1 VDTEALV
8 VDAFSQLGL
17 QAQLPVGAPDGAVD
31 LVLDPDGVR
40 VNLQLKRRA
49 LVSGDVAE
57 RLVAE
62 ADPARGALLVV
73 ADRVTDSARTALV
86 SRSAGYLDLRG
97 RLALRVPRLVVD
109 SDVDPLMGRPGR
121 SEALAGRVG
130 LEVATAL
137 LLQPARSAAGRELAR
152 EVGRS
157 PSTVS
162 EILSALRRDDLIDEK
177 NIVVGHDLFWQLA
190 ERWPAPRTYLVRR
203 PNPGDAG
210 PLDAL
215 RLGLGDVEHEPGWA
229 LTDSAAAAAYGAPQ
243 ALRTG
248 QSLDFFVPD
257 ELTVRRAVILLG
269 AAQSASG
276 AAATVRAAPVP
287 AIVRHRIDVPANP
300 TEWPLAQ
307 PLFVALDLAQDA
319 GRGREILDA
328 WTPEEP
334 WARVW

>member
-1 VDTEALV
+1 MDTEALA

-17 QAQLPVGAPDGAVD
+17 QAQLPVGAPDAAVD

-40 VNLQLKRRA
+40 VSLQLTRRA
-49 LVSGDVAE
+49 LVSGDVVE

-73 ADRVTDSARTALV
+73 ADRVTDSARRALV

-97 RLALRVPRLVVD
+97 HVALHTQRLVVD
-109 SDVDPLMGRPGR
+109 SDVDPLLGRAGR
-121 SEALAGRVG
+121 SGALVGRAG

-137 LLQPARSAAGRELAR
+137 LMQPARAAAGRELAR

-162 EILSALRRDDLIDEK
+162 EILSALRRDELIDEK
-177 NIVVGHDLFWQLA
+177 NSVVGRDLFWQLA
-190 ERWPAPRTYLVRR
+190 DRWPTRRTYLVRR
-203 PNPGDAG
+203 PNPGDTG

-215 RLGLGDVEHEPGWA
+215 RLGLSDVEDEPGWA
-229 LTDSAAAAAYGAPQ
+229 LTDSAAAAAYGAPL
-243 ALRTG
+243 ALRSG

-257 ELTVRRAVILLG
+257 ALTVRRAVILLG
-269 AAQSASG
+269 AAQSASQ

-287 AIVRHRIDVPANP
+287 AVVRQRIDMPAKP
-300 TEWPLAQ
+300 TQWPLAH
-307 PLFVALDLAQDA
+307 PLFVALDLAQDV

-328 WTPEEP
+328 WTPEDR